1 MGRYRVGQARRESSL
16 PVTGMQPTRNIPV
29 AATHQT
35 IGNAV
40 SNAVSNAV
48 TSNTR
53 VNLDGLS
60 QAIKV
65 GLPSSS
71 GRPRDSGNGTGSK
84 VLKVQNKISKQRQTY
99 AGSIDMLGSL
109 SHY

>member
-35 IGNAV
+35 IG
-40 SNAVSNAV
+40 NAVSNAV